1 MTNLGN
7 ITVANANKI
16 LIVADQSAVAQAA
29 QQTLQ
34 GMGDVVLTASTI
46 AAAIQ
51 SIAQF
56 QPDLLLVTI
65 NLATPVTIGQIQ
77 AQYSGPNPVPI
88 VYLIPDPN
96 AITAETTDAI
106 ITRQGF
112 GYLWQPSEPSTWR
125 LIIDG
130 ALNRHR
136 TEQQLQQAL
145 AQAQAENQQIQQ
157 QLTQNLEYLATAVHD
172 LRNPL
177 GVIRSVVEV
186 LNSPDIAL
194 PPERQTRY
202 LQRMQLAT
210 ENVDQLL
217 SAILIYNY
225 ARAGKLDAPPS
236 QLDLVQFCQDQV
248 AQFCADRPQILNF
261 HPQAASCWSYL
272 NPAMLTHVITPLLD
286 NAMRYSPPD
295 RPVEMGLTWDETT
308 VKLTLQDQG
317 IGIAPENQVR
327 IFEPFFREEQVS
339 EIPGAGLGLAIA
351 QACADRQ
358 GGSIQLLPNSPIGSC
373 FLVTLPRDMRP
384 LIEFSNP

>member
-1 MTNLGN
+1 MTTLSNP
-7 ITVANANKI
+7 TVANANKI
-16 LIVADQSAVAQAA
+16 LIVASPSAVAQTA

-51 SIAQF
+51 AIQTF
-56 QPDLLLVTI
+56 QPDLLLITTD
-65 NLATPVTIGQIQ
+65 LATPAAIGQIQ
-77 AQYSGPNPVPI
+77 AQYPVPI
-88 VYLIPDPN
+88 VYLIPNTN
-96 AITAETTDAI
+96 AITIDGM
-106 ITRQGF
+106 ITGQGF
-112 GYLWQPSEPSTWR
+112 GYIWQPSEPAIWR
-125 LIIDG
+125 LSING
-130 ALNRHR
+130 ALARHR

-157 QLTQNLEYLATAVHD
+157 QIAQNLEYLATAAHD

-186 LNSPDIAL
+186 LNSPDIPL

-236 QLDLVQFCQDQV
+236 HLDLVQFCQDQV
-248 AQFCADRPQILNF
+248 AQFYGDRPHGDRPQTLDF

-272 NPAMLTHVITPLLD
+272 NLAMLTHIITPLLN
-286 NAMRYSPPD
+286 NAMCYSPPD
-295 RPVEMGLTWDETT
+295 SQVEMRLTWDETT
-308 VKLTLQDQG
+308 VKLTIQDQG
-317 IGIAPENQVR
+317 IGIAPENQAR
-327 IFEPFFREEQVS
+327 IFTPFFREEQVS

-351 QACADRQ
+351 QVCADRQ
-358 GGSIQLLPNSPIGSC
+358 GGSIQLLPSQSIGSC
-373 FLVTLPRDMRP
+373 FLVTLPRDIRP
-384 LIEFSNP
+384 PIECSDP